1 MQRIKIEKKVELEN
15 KIGISI
21 NKIGAFYDAK
31 ENIAKING
39 EITGKIK
46 GDIEDYSSLE
56 IKVVAY
62 GKESVLDS
70 TSAYIECKSFLGF
83 DIFSEQFYDLP
94 EKPEY
99 ILVFPKLS

>member
-31 ENIAKING
+31 ENELMVNG
-39 EITGKIK
+39 EITGEIR
-46 GDIEDYSSLE
+46 GDIEDYSSIE

-62 GKESVLDS
+62 GKESILYS
-70 TSAYIECKSFLGF
+70 TNTYIECKSFLGF
-83 DIFSEQFYDLP
+83 DIFSEQIYDLP

-99 ILVFPKLS
+99 ILVFPKVS